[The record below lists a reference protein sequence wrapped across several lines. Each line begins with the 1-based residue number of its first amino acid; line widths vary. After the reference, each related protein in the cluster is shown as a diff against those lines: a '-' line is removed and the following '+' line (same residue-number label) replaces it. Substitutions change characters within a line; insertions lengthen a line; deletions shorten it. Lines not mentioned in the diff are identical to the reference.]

1 MQTGRYDERDSTD
14 RLYEYYYPTNPNAPH
29 PPRNINLMAQHITQT
44 WEDEGVFGP
53 KVCFIY
59 HLAFIRRILMIFLIV
74 RICEQITERVP
85 LPPDPNY
92 LLGPSLKLKQYDYD
106 PNHPYFDQPIPQT
119 FTDTFYTLEPCN
131 GPRDSLNWR
140 SVKKTQELP
149 LYGSLKEIEGESLY
163 GTAEELQDESQ
174 QQKPTARKKGPP
186 YGNKNWRG
194 GNKANSSSSRGRAV
208 KKEALESA
216 LPTDSKKVS
225 SSRKK
230 ASSASR
236 TSRDSTKAGTQQKNY
251 ASLKESPLKAS
262 YASSHWRT

>member
-1 MQTGRYDERDSTD
+1 MQTGHYNERDSTD
-14 RLYEYYYPTNPNAPH
+14 RLYEYYYPANPNAPH

-53 KVCFIY
+53 K
-59 HLAFIRRILMIFLIV
+59 
-74 RICEQITERVP
+74 ITERVP

-92 LLGPSLKLKQYDYD
+92 ILGPSLRLKQYDYD

-131 GPRDSLNWR
+131 GSGDSFNWR
-140 SVKKTQELP
+140 SVKRTQELP

-174 QQKPTARKKGPP
+174 QQKPPARKKGPP

-216 LPTDSKKVS
+216 LPTDSKKAS

-236 TSRDSTKAGTQQKNY
+236 TSRESTKAGIQQKNH